1 MEDKFLKIGNK
12 ISFKPNLEGLDYNIK
27 ANEVY
32 TISVDP
38 YTDEISFNIAPS
50 FNLPSKIYTTPED
63 DNFLDRVVKHY
74 NKTEYGVTGVMLSGI
89 KGTGKTVTVKRLS
102 ILSNLPI
109 ILVDKGFR
117 PRLFQKLFKQ
127 LSGIEF
133 CMVFDEIDKIG
144 EGYDDSYLL
153 TILDGVNTTGKSLVL
168 FTCNDENKI
177 NKNLIDRCSRIRY
190 WRKFKETSRE
200 TVKQV
205 LENRIND
212 KNEIESVLDFIMNN
226 FKCIS
231 YDNICSFID
240 EVNENPTATFEILF
254 SDMNLS
260 NKQ

>member
-1 MEDKFLKIGNK
+1 MENKFLKIGNK
-12 ISFKPNLEGLDYNIK
+12 VLFKPNMEGLDYNLK

-32 TISVDP
+32 TISVDQ
-38 YTDEISFNIAPS
+38 YTDEISFDIAPS

-63 DNFLDRVVKHY
+63 DSFLERVINRY
-74 NKTEYGVTGVMLSGI
+74 NKTEYGVTGVMFSGI
-89 KGTGKTVTVKRLS
+89 KGTGKTVTTKRLA

-117 PRLFQKLFKQ
+117 PWLFQKLFKK

-133 CMVFDEIDKIG
+133 CMVFDEVDKIG
-144 EGYDDSYLL
+144 EGYDDSFLL

-168 FTCNDENKI
+168 FTCNDESKI
-177 NKNLIDRCSRIRY
+177 NRNLIDRCSRIRY

-205 LENRIND
+205 LEDRVND
-212 KNEIESVLDFIMNN
+212 KNEIESLLDFIMNN

-231 YDNICSFID
+231 YDNICSFVD
-240 EVNENPTATFEILF
+240 EVNENPTTTFEILF

-260 NKQ
+260 NK

>member
-1 MEDKFLKIGNK
+1 MENKFLKIGNK
-12 ISFKPNLEGLDYNIK
+12 VLFKPNMEGFEYSLEASN
-27 ANEVY
+27 VY

-38 YTDEISFNIAPS
+38 YTDDISFDIAPS

-63 DNFLDRVVKHY
+63 NSFLDRIVKHY
-74 NKTEYGVTGVMLSGI
+74 NKTECGVTGVMLSGI

-168 FTCNDENKI
+168 FTCNDESKI
-177 NKNLIDRCSRIRY
+177 NRNLIDRCSRIRY

-200 TVKQV
+200 TVRQV
-205 LENRIND
+205 LEDRVND
-212 KNEIESVLDFIMNN
+212 KNEIESLLDFIMNN

-231 YDNICSFID
+231 YDNICSFVD
-240 EVNENPTATFEILF
+240 EVNENPTTTFEILF
-254 SDMNLS
+254 NDMNLS
-260 NKQ
+260 NK

>member
-1 MEDKFLKIGNK
+1 MENKFLKIGNK
-12 ISFKPNLEGLDYNIK
+12 VSFKPNIEGLEYNLEAGK
-27 ANEVY
+27 VY
-32 TISVDP
+32 TISVDQ
-38 YTDEISFNIAPS
+38 YTDDISFEIAPS
-50 FNLPSKIYTTPED
+50 FTLPKKVYSTPED
-63 DNFLDRVVKHY
+63 DNFLERVINRY
-74 NKTEYGVTGVMLSGI
+74 NKTEHGVTGVMLSGI
-89 KGTGKTVTVKRLS
+89 KGTGKTVTAKRLA

-117 PRLFQKLFKQ
+117 SWLFQKLFKQ

-144 EGYDDSYLL
+144 ENYDDSYLL

-168 FTCNDENKI
+168 FTCNDESEI
-177 NKNLIDRCSRIRY
+177 NENLIDRCSRIRY

-205 LENRIND
+205 LEDRVND
-212 KNEIESVLDFIMNN
+212 KNEIESLLDFIMNN

-231 YDNICSFID
+231 YDNICSFVD
-240 EVNENPTATFEILF
+240 EVNENPTTTFEILF

-260 NKQ
+260 NK

>member
-1 MEDKFLKIGNK
+1 MENKFLKIGNK
-12 ISFKPNLEGLDYNIK
+12 ISFKPNLEGLDYNLK

-32 TISVDP
+32 TISVDQ
-38 YTDEISFNIAPS
+38 YTDEISFDIAPS

-63 DNFLDRVVKHY
+63 NSFLERIINRY

-89 KGTGKTVTVKRLS
+89 KGTGKTVTAKRLA

-109 ILVDKGFR
+109 ILVDKGFK
-117 PRLFQKLFKQ
+117 PWLFQKLFKQ

-144 EGYDDSYLL
+144 ESYDDSFLL

-168 FTCNDENKI
+168 FTCNDESKI
-177 NKNLIDRCSRIRY
+177 NRNLIDRCSRIRY

-205 LENRIND
+205 LEDRVND
-212 KNEIESVLDFIMNN
+212 KNEIENLLDFIMNN

-231 YDNICSFID
+231 YDNICSFVD
-240 EVNENPTATFEILF
+240 EVNENPTTTFEILF

-260 NKQ
+260 NK